1 MMILAVAAISVAMA
15 YADDRPVAFNQLPQ
29 PAQTFMNTYFPGVR
43 MAFATVEDDLIKPD
57 YQVVLTSGVMI
68 TFRNDGRLEK
78 IETRKGGIPSGIMPV
93 QITEMIKDRYP
104 GVEIVEYEVGRKT
117 YEVTLSNNVELKF
130 NRDFNVIE
138 IDD

>member
-1 MMILAVAAISVAMA
+1 
-15 YADDRPVAFNQLPQ
+15 
-29 PAQTFMNTYFPGVR
+29 